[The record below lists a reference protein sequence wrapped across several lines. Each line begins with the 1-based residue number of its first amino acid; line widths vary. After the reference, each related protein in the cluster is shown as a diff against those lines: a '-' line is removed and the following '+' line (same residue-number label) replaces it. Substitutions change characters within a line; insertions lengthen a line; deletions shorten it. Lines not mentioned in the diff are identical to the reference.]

1 MKIRS
6 LPFLFLIFMIASLT
20 GCAPKNDKP
29 SSTADNTSFDWD
41 SLFTT
46 QGLLNVRDADSTI
59 LVDLRYSSENNFIGK
74 DLYGSLEEAYLQPES
89 LDKLLKASKLLK
101 EQHPDLRLLIYDTTR
116 PRRVQQILWDEVDI
130 PIEER
135 SQYVAD
141 PQSGS
146 IHNYG
151 GAVDLTLVDETGQE
165 LDMGTD
171 YDDFSQKAHI
181 DQEQELIE
189 QGILTKEQ
197 VMNRKILRDVMT
209 EAGFIPLRT
218 EWWHFD
224 AYPRDETKEKFEIV
238 E

>member
-1 MKIRS
+1 MKNSS
-6 LPFLFLIFMIASLT
+6 LTFLFLSFLMACLT
-20 GCAPKNDKP
+20 GCTPKNDKP
-29 SSTADNTSFDWD
+29 SPMVNYESFNWD

-74 DLYGSLEEAYLQPES
+74 DLYGSLEEAYLQPET
-89 LDKLLKASKLLK
+89 LEKLLQASALLK
-101 EQHPDLRLLIYDTTR
+101 QRHPDLRLLIYDTTR

-130 PIEER
+130 PLEER
-135 SQYVAD
+135 SKYVAN

-151 GAVDLTLVDETGQE
+151 GAVDLTLIEKDGRE

-171 YDDFSQKAHI
+171 FDDFSPKAHI
-181 DQEQELIE
+181 DREQELIE
-189 QGILTKEQ
+189 RDTLTKKQ

-209 EAGFIPLRT
+209 DAGFIPLRT

-224 AYPRDETKEKFEIV
+224 AYPRDETTEKFEIV